1 MKLLYVLVSQKTD
14 CYYEQALLSVMS
26 AKYQMPNM
34 SIVLL
39 MDDKTNRSIQKERAD
54 ILKYV
59 DDIKVVEFD
68 SSINSMVRSRS
79 LKTSMREY
87 VNGDF
92 LYVDV
97 DTLWVGAI
105 DEKDFNSDIMGVSDG
120 NVEFESFVW
129 KSHHLELSKK
139 LDFKIDLDYFINGGV
154 LFLKDSPMAHEFMSE
169 WNRWWKYSLSHG
181 VPTDQQ
187 SLNYVNSCK
196 NGIIKK
202 LPNSY
207 NVQID
212 FSIRYLLGAKIIHYF
227 SSGIQTSE
235 SEMFF
240 ELKKYS
246 FWKKIKQEKNYIK
259 TMMDVVQNPNKYFSP
274 STVKLNV
281 NTKNVCDVPA
291 YGFVVDLTKSQNWR
305 GKFLLGLFNFFAKS
319 MSFLFTLNK
328 KKY

>member
-26 AKYQMPNM
+26 AKYQMPDV
-34 SIVLL
+34 SIILL
-39 MDDKTNRSIQKERAD
+39 MDDKTRSSLEKERAD

-59 DDIKVVEFD
+59 DDVKVIEFD
-68 SSINSMVRSRS
+68 SSANSMVRSRS
-79 LKTSMREY
+79 LKTLMREH
-87 VNGDF
+87 VRGDF

-105 DEKDFNSDIMGVSDG
+105 DEEDFNSDVMGVTDG
-120 NVEFESFVW
+120 NIDFESFVW
-129 KSHHLELSKK
+129 KEHHLKLLKELN
-139 LDFKIDLDYFINGGV
+139 FKIDLDDFINGGV
-154 LFLKDSPMAHEFMSE
+154 LFFKDSPIAHEFMSE
-169 WNRWWKYSLSHG
+169 WHQWWMYSLSHG

-196 NGIIKK
+196 KGIIKK

-227 SSGIQTSE
+227 SSGIQTNE

-246 FWKKIKQEKNYIK
+246 FWKKLKKEGNYIK
-259 TMMDVVQNPNKYFSP
+259 RMNDIVHNPNKYFS
-274 STVKLNV
+274 SSMVKLHIDLGDMRN
-281 NTKNVCDVPA
+281 VPA
-291 YGFVVDLTKSQNWR
+291 YGFMLDLMKSQNWR
-305 GKFLLGLFNFFAKS
+305 GKILLKMFNCFANC